1 VQGAESTGTFKNT
14 IMSTYRNE
22 YLDAGVSDSDHGEG
36 YNSEAAEY
44 SKDRIKRRKLS
55 PSPPENVV
63 EAAEPDN
70 REAKNP
76 RIVPSQTPSREKQE
90 SDFPELPAK
99 EPVPSAKSLK
109 AAVAGVVYLSSLPP
123 YLKSSALRNLLT
135 QRGFSP
141 ITRLFLAPSSKAK
154 NHHSA
159 KKSSRQ
165 LYTEGWIEFASK
177 KIAKRC
183 AETLNATTVGGRKGG
198 FYHDDIWNMKY
209 LRGVGWDDLMAQVRE
224 ERREEE
230 VRRTEE
236 RGQIARE
243 TKEFLE
249 GVERGKMT
257 HGIEVSR
264 EKKRKKAGSE
274 DAKSVPEESSEK
286 RRWRQYKVKGG
297 GSGREK
303 GDSAVSE
310 DVKRVLSK
318 IF

>member
-1 VQGAESTGTFKNT
+1 MPDLSGNSKKT
-14 IMSTYRNE
+14 MSTYKNG
-22 YLDAGVSDSDHGEG
+22 YLDAGSSDSDHEEG
-36 YNSEAAEY
+36 YDSEAAEF
-44 SKDRIKRRKLS
+44 SKDRFKRRKLS
-55 PSPPENVV
+55 PSLIKNFV
-63 EAAEPDN
+63 EDTELNEQEQDDPR
-70 REAKNP
+70 RETLP
-76 RIVPSQTPSREKQE
+76 TPSSEKPT
-90 SDFPELPAK
+90 SDFSQLPAK
-99 EPVPSAKSLK
+99 EPVPSTKPLK
-109 AAVAGVVYLSSLPP
+109 AVKLGVVYLSSLPP
-123 YLKSSALRNLLT
+123 YLKPSALRNLLT
-135 QRGFSP
+135 QRGFAP

-165 LYTEGWIEFASK
+165 LYTEGWIEFASR

-257 HGIEVSR
+257 QGIEISR
-264 EKKRKKAGSE
+264 EKKRKKVGAE
-274 DAKSVPEESSEK
+274 DSKSVPDER

-297 GSGREK
+297 GSGGEK
-303 GDSAVSE
+303 GESAVSE

>member
-1 VQGAESTGTFKNT
+1 MTGTPKNT
-14 IMSTYRNE
+14 MSTHKNE
-22 YLDAGVSDSDHGEG
+22 YLDAGSSDSDHEEG
-36 YNSEAAEY
+36 YDSEAAEY

-55 PSPPENVV
+55 PSPIENVV
-63 EAAEPDN
+63 EATELNKQEQNDT
-70 REAKNP
+70 
-76 RIVPSQTPSREKQE
+76 RIDSSPTPSSEKQT
-90 SDFPELPAK
+90 SNFSKLPAK
-99 EPVPSAKSLK
+99 EPVPSAKLLK
-109 AAVAGVVYLSSLPP
+109 AAKPGVVYLSSLPP
-123 YLKSSALRNLLT
+123 YLKPSALRNLLT

-165 LYTEGWIEFASK
+165 LYTEGWIEFSSK
-177 KIAKRC
+177 TMAKRC

-198 FYHDDIWNMKY
+198 FYYDDIWNMKY

-257 HGIEVSR
+257 QGIEISR

-274 DAKSVPEESSEK
+274 NYKSVPDEPSER

-297 GSGREK
+297 GSGGEK

-310 DVKRVLSK
+310 DVKKVLSK

>member
-1 VQGAESTGTFKNT
+1 
-14 IMSTYRNE
+14 MSTQRNE
-22 YLDAGVSDSDHGEG
+22 YLDAGSSDSDHEDG
-36 YNSEAAEY
+36 YDSETAEY

-55 PSPPENVV
+55 SSPIDNVV
-63 EAAEPDN
+63 EAAELNIEDEN
-70 REAKNP
+70 EP
-76 RIVPSQTPSREKQE
+76 RNIPSLIPSGGEQRP
-90 SDFPELPAK
+90 SSLAELSPK
-99 EPVPSAKSLK
+99 EPIPSTKPLK
-109 AAVAGVVYLSSLPP
+109 AAKPGVIYLSSLPP
-123 YLKSSALRNLLT
+123 YLKPSALRNLLT

-177 KIAKRC
+177 KMAKRC

-230 VRRTEE
+230 VRRTDE

-257 HGIEVSR
+257 QGIETSR
-264 EKKRKKAGSE
+264 EKKRKKAGFEGGKISP
-274 DAKSVPEESSEK
+274 DESSE
-286 RRWRQYKVKGG
+286 RRSWRQYKVKGG
-297 GSGREK
+297 GSGGER